1 MKTVKQGDS
10 GEEIAILNNALTQAG
25 YSVKEGMTF
34 TPALRETVVAF
45 QQQRGLEP
53 DGIVGYHTWEAL
65 LLGGESEST
74 ELADED
80 FSRGAL
86 LLDCEK
92 AALRAVQ
99 EVESGSR
106 HGFVAPGMP
115 TILFEGHIFW
125 AQLKKRGIDPV
136 QYAAQNGDIL
146 YPQWEKSH
154 YRGGLKE
161 YDRLEKARAIDRE
174 AADAS
179 ASWGMFQVMGFNFA
193 ACGEKSVA
201 SFVAAMQQS
210 ARSQLKL
217 FVRFI
222 HQGGMLFALQRKEW
236 ATFARLYN
244 GPRYAENRYD
254 VKLAK
259 AYAKYAR

>member
-10 GEEIAILNNALTQAG
+10 GNEIAILNNALTQAG

-34 TPALRETVVAF
+34 TPELRETVVSF
-45 QQQRGLEP
+45 QQQQGLEP
-53 DGIVGYHTWEAL
+53 DGIVGYDTWEAL
-65 LLGGESEST
+65 LLGGESEAT

-86 LLDCEK
+86 LLDCET

-99 EVESGSR
+99 EVESGGR
-106 HGFVAPGMP
+106 QGFVAPGKP

-125 AQLKKRGIDPV
+125 AQLKKHGIDPV
-136 QYAAQNGDIL
+136 QYAAQNSDIL
-146 YPQWEKSH
+146 YPKWNKK
-154 YRGGLKE
+154 YYCGGLKE
-161 YDRLEKARAIDRE
+161 YDRLERARAIDRE

-193 ACGEKSVA
+193 DCGEKSVE
-201 SFVAAMQQS
+201 SFVGAMQQS

-222 HQGGMLFALQRKEW
+222 YRGKLLPALQRKEW
-236 ATFARLYN
+236 ATFARYYN
-244 GPRYAENRYD
+244 GPQYAQNHYD
-254 VKLAK
+254 VKLAN
-259 AYAKYAR
+259 AYLKYSR

>member
-1 MKTVKQGDS
+1 MPSSPRFFFVSCTSKSHDRRIEMKTVKQGDS

-65 LLGGESEST
+65 LLGGESEAT

-86 LLDCEK
+86 LLDCET

-106 HGFVAPGMP
+106 HGFVAPGKP
-115 TILFEGHIFW
+115 TILFEGHQRVRSVGEGPGHRSRSCRCVG
-125 AQLKKRGIDPV
+125 QLGHVPSDGIQLCRLWREECREFCGRHATECP
-136 QYAAQNGDIL
+136 QPAETLRSL
-146 YPQWEKSH
+146 YPSGRH
-154 YRGGLKE
+154 ALRPAKE
-161 YDRLEKARAIDRE
+161 RV
-174 AADAS
+174 
-179 ASWGMFQVMGFNFA
+179 GHF
-193 ACGEKSVA
+193 CP
-201 SFVAAMQQS
+201 
-210 ARSQLKL
+210 
-217 FVRFI
+217 
-222 HQGGMLFALQRKEW
+222 ALQRSPVCRES
-236 ATFARLYN
+236 L
-244 GPRYAENRYD
+244 
-254 VKLAK
+254 
-259 AYAKYAR
+259 